1 MIHIA
6 YSSIHTHVSS
16 LIPWMMCRINRVL
29 LRVMYDPHS
38 LFIYSHTCL
47 QSDSPDDLQ
56 DNHGAT
62 RGYVRSTQP
71 IHLFTHMSLV

>member
-1 MIHIA
+1 MIHTA

-16 LIPWMMCRINRVL
+16 LIPRMLCRIIRVL

-47 QSDSPDDLQ
+47 QSDSPDDVQ
-56 DNHGAT
+56 DKHGAT
-62 RGYVRSTQP
+62 QGY
-71 IHLFTHMSLV
+71 L

>member
-16 LIPWMMCRINRVL
+16 LISRMMCRIIMVL
-29 LRVMYDPHS
+29 LWVMYDPHS

-47 QSDSPDDLQ
+47 QSDSPDDVQ

-62 RGYVRSTQP
+62 QGYV
-71 IHLFTHMSLV
+71 

>member
-1 MIHIA
+1 MIHTA

-16 LIPWMMCRINRVL
+16 LIPQMMCRTIMVLLRVMYDPHSLLSIHTHVSSLIPRMMCRTIRVL

-47 QSDSPDDLQ
+47 
-56 DNHGAT
+56 
-62 RGYVRSTQP
+62 
-71 IHLFTHMSLV
+71 

>member
-1 MIHIA
+1 MIHTV

-16 LIPWMMCRINRVL
+16 LIPGMTCRTIMVL

-38 LFIYSHTCL
+38 LFIYSYTCL
-47 QSDSPDDLQ
+47 YSNSLDDVQ

-62 RGYVRSTQP
+62 QGYV
-71 IHLFTHMSLV
+71 

>member
-1 MIHIA
+1 MIHTA

-16 LIPWMMCRINRVL
+16 LIPRMMCRIIMVL

-38 LFIYSHTCL
+38 LFIYSHTCVSSL
-47 QSDSPDDLQ
+47 IPQIQ

-62 RGYVRSTQP
+62 QGYV
-71 IHLFTHMSLV
+71 

>member
-16 LIPWMMCRINRVL
+16 LILRMMCRIIMVL
-29 LRVMYDPHS
+29 LWVMYDPHS

-47 QSDSPDDLQ
+47 QSDSLDDVQ

-62 RGYVRSTQP
+62 QGYV
-71 IHLFTHMSLV
+71 

>member
-1 MIHIA
+1 MIHTA

-16 LIPWMMCRINRVL
+16 LIPRMMCRIIMVL

-38 LFIYSHTCL
+38 LFIYSHTCVSSL
-47 QSDSPDDLQ
+47 IPLDDVQ

-62 RGYVRSTQP
+62 QGYV
-71 IHLFTHMSLV
+71 

>member
-6 YSSIHTHVSS
+6 YSSIHRHVSS
-16 LIPWMMCRINRVL
+16 LIPRMMCRIIMVL
-29 LRVMYDPHS
+29 LWVMYDPHS

-47 QSDSPDDLQ
+47 QSDSPDDVQ

-62 RGYVRSTQP
+62 QGYV
-71 IHLFTHMSLV
+71 

>member
-1 MIHIA
+1 MIHTA

-16 LIPWMMCRINRVL
+16 LIPRMMCRIIMVLLRVMYDPHSLFIYSHTCVSSLIMMCMVL

-47 QSDSPDDLQ
+47 
-56 DNHGAT
+56 
-62 RGYVRSTQP
+62 
-71 IHLFTHMSLV
+71 